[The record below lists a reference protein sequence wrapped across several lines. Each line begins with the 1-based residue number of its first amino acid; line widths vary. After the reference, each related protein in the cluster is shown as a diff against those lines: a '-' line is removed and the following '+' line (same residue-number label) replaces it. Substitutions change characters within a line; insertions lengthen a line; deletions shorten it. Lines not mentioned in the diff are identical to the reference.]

1 MTTMIKIGPFSIDQG
16 RPQDFDDAIRMFAER
31 RAMQP
36 LAWRGSVATSRAI
49 CTSTT
54 GTLAVLILTAWATG
68 IGWSEP
74 QAPRTPGARIQ
85 MGEGHFNRDGKA
97 FHYWDKEKEIPAV
110 CSRCHSATGVPEY
123 VKEGKNSPS
132 PQVKNA
138 FACTNCHADMLSY
151 ARHPVAKVTFP
162 SGLTVDSGHND
173 SNLCM
178 TCHQGRESTAS
189 VNKAIGGLDP
199 DKPDP
204 KLTFVHVHYFPAGA
218 TRYGTEAK
226 VGFEYTGKSY
236 AGRFAHVPGADTC
249 TGCHDAH
256 GGAVAVAKCGGCH
269 QGAQSV
275 AGLPNIRMSSRGD
288 FDGNGA
294 EEGIAREIANL
305 HRELYAAIQQY
316 ARTVGGAS
324 IAFTPE
330 AHPYWHTDLNG
341 NGKID
346 PEELRPD
353 NRYGA
358 YTPRLMQAVFNYT
371 FVLRDPGAAYH
382 NGRYTLQLLYDSLE
396 SLAESGKAG
405 VNMRGKLRP

>member
-1 MTTMIKIGPFSIDQG
+1 M
-16 RPQDFDDAIRMFAER
+16 
-31 RAMQP
+31 
-36 LAWRGSVATSRAI
+36 ATSRAI

-54 GTLAVLILTAWATG
+54 ATLAVLILTAWATG

-110 CSRCHSATGVPEY
+110 CSRCHSANGVPEY
-123 VKEGKNSPS
+123 LREGKNSPS

-162 SGLTVDSGHND
+162 SGLTVDSDHND

-226 VGFEYTGKSY
+226 VGFEYIGKSY

-256 GGAVAVAKCGGCH
+256 GGAVAVAKCGRCH

-346 PEELRPD
+346 PEELRPN
-353 NRYGA
+353 NRYSA

-405 VNMRGKLRP
+405 VNMRDKLRP